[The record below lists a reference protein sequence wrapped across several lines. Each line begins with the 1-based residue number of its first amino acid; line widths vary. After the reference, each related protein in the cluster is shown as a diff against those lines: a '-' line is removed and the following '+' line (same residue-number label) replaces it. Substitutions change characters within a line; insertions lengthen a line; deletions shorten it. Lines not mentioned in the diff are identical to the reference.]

1 MKQFLRRRLG
11 ASPIRDKFRVSR
23 KKMTDFDKLK
33 HVLGGSSFDFPEQ
46 IRAVGL
52 PRQSV
57 QAVRPD

>member
-1 MKQFLRRRLG
+1 M
-11 ASPIRDKFRVSR
+11 P
-23 KKMTDFDKLK
+23 DFDKLK